1 MVTIRPAGPVLVIS
15 AHLDDAVLSCGYLL
29 LNNPQ
34 SVVLTVLA
42 GAPEIFHDG
51 YNSIAT
57 GERYAPDAVRKRRNE
72 DIAAMKF
79 LSASSPIWLG
89 FLDRDYLRKHCR
101 RNDHEEMVRAIDQVI
116 REIGA
121 RSIVT
126 PLGFG
131 HLDHVA
137 VSNACIE
144 LAKNSDLE
152 WYLYMDMPYAQW
164 HPRALRKREAFIRR
178 ILNIDGLEPLQ
189 IDTDQKLMAFKL
201 YESQYAGTSGGKPDF
216 DQMMKKAERYWRV
229 VR

>member
-1 MVTIRPAGPVLVIS
+1 
-15 AHLDDAVLSCGYLL
+15 
-29 LNNPQ
+29 
-34 SVVLTVLA
+34 
-42 GAPEIFHDG
+42 
-51 YNSIAT
+51 
-57 GERYAPDAVRKRRNE
+57 
-72 DIAAMKF
+72 
-79 LSASSPIWLG
+79 
-89 FLDRDYLRKHCR
+89 
-101 RNDHEEMVRAIDQVI
+101 MVRAIDQVI